1 MRLFDLPR
9 IRDLRVAVRDMQWAQ
24 RVSPARIAE
33 KRLRQVAD
41 RPHTT
46 IDAVDEE
53 KVLGRLIKRIVPF
66 LFICY
71 VVSYLDRVNVGFAA
85 LTMNKDIG
93 LTPTAFGI
101 GAGLFFFGYFIAE
114 IPSNLIMMRVG
125 ARIWIAHIILH
136 RSIAPRQAAFLTSP
150 VHYAGVS

>member
-1 MRLFDLPR
+1 MRRRASALSRAGRGPLMRHVNPPPR
-9 IRDLRVAVRDMQWAQ
+9 IRDLRVAVRGMQRAQ
-24 RVSPARIAE
+24 CVSPARIAVE
-33 KRLRQVAD
+33 TVGQVSD
-41 RPHTT
+41 RPHTV
-46 IDAVDEE
+46 IDAVDED
-53 KVLGRLIKRIVPF
+53 KVLGKLIKRIVPF

-114 IPSNLIMMRVG
+114 IPSNLIMM
-125 ARIWIAHIILH
+125 
-136 RSIAPRQAAFLTSP
+136 
-150 VHYAGVS
+150 